1 MKLFI
6 NILLTIILIVGQL
19 LGFNVEDSPLFDD
32 VEFTS
37 SEISALAD
45 YENLAADAE
54 ISAAGLTDGEYMT
67 GVTVRKGDS
76 LYLEFDQPITCDSI
90 VLQETLNRAGTTSF
104 PLEGGTKQFSIYASL
119 DGEEKLIY
127 RNDKIDTYRLCT
139 FPDVTCDALRI
150 QFDDCRLSA
159 RINEIGVYDVQKVQ
173 RDFRINDYYVY
184 EGEAPNASEKFQGYL
199 DTVTDLTLF
208 IGVGINANGEV
219 TYSPDKAAVQE
230 RFANLRE
237 AIGDRDIKLY
247 ANVFSADADGET
259 FFKNSKELA
268 KNLASFV
275 TEFDIEGVD
284 FDWEYPNT
292 LSDWD
297 AYNQLALDLR
307 AEFDKVGK
315 KFSFTSTEGNMKFSD
330 KAKQAVDYFNVMIY
344 DQTSS
349 DYDGY
354 HSTFKQT
361 VSAIERLYYKG
372 YDPQKICLGFPYYA
386 RDIKNGN
393 NDKARWFSYESSGIK
408 DRWTNVATMPVQ
420 MDDGTVTMQKGYFNG
435 YAMIR
440 DKTAYAIDMSL
451 GGVMTWHTMY
461 DMPIE
466 NPLSLHRAV
475 IEACEQRLE

>member
-1 MKLFI
+1 MKLFG
-6 NILLTIILIVGQL
+6 NIVLTIILLVAQV
-19 LGFNVEDSPLFDD
+19 LGINVEDSPLFDD
-32 VEFTS
+32 VAFTS
-37 SEISALAD
+37 SQISALAD
-45 YENLAADAE
+45 YENLAADAAV
-54 ISAAGLTDGEYMT
+54 SGAGLTDGEYST
-67 GVTVRKGDS
+67 GITVKRGS
-76 LYLEFDQPITCDSI
+76 NIYIEFEKPTTCNSI
-90 VLQETLNRAGTTSF
+90 VLQETLNRIGTTAF

-119 DGEEKLIY
+119 DGAEKLIY

-139 FPDVTCDALRI
+139 FPDVTCDTLRI
-150 QFDDCRLSA
+150 RFDDCRLSA
-159 RINEIGVYDVQKVQ
+159 KINEIGVYHVGKVK
-173 RDFRINDYYVY
+173 RDFRINDYYLY
-184 EGEAPNASEKFQGYL
+184 EGPAPHTSEKFQGYL

-208 IGVGINANGEV
+208 IGVGINANGDV
-219 TYSPDKAAVQE
+219 TFSPDKATVAE
-230 RFANLRE
+230 RFKNLRT

-247 ANVFSADADGET
+247 ANVFSADTDGS
-259 FFKNSKELA
+259 FFNNSKTLA
-268 KNLASFV
+268 KNLADFV

-292 LSDWD
+292 SKDWK

-330 KAKQAVDYFNVMIY
+330 AAKRAVDYFNVMVY

-361 VSAIERLYYKG
+361 TSAIERLYYKG
-372 YDPQKICLGFPYYA
+372 YDPQKICLGFPYYG
-386 RDIKNGN
+386 RNIKNGN
-393 NDKARWFSYESSGIK
+393 NDGNRWFSYESSGIK
-408 DRWTNVATMPVQ
+408 DRWTNVATVPVD
-420 MDDGTVTMQKGYFNG
+420 MGDGTVTMQKGYFNS

-451 GGVMTWHTMY
+451 GGIMTWHTMY

-466 NPLSLHRAV
+466 NELSLHRAV
-475 IEACEQRLE
+475 IEACEQRLEQ